1 MISLEIQL
9 KSIDFSFLYGVF
21 FSILLNINY
30 KFIYFSKGIKKIIL
44 NLFFVIDN
52 TFLYFIILRYLNNGV
67 LHTYFLLSIILGFF
81 SVNKLTSKLLKSR
94 NY

>member
-9 KSIDFSFLYGVF
+9 KSIVFSFLYGVF

-67 LHTYFLLSIILGFF
+67 LHAYFLLSIVLGFF